1 MEIWRQ
7 GANRRTGWTVIRSKK
22 AAIFTV
28 EREEKKPSVVDIT
41 LKTTSDPNQVGQ
53 YDHAVR
59 LSFDDVAKIL
69 EELSE
74 VTDPQIQ
81 LELAEK
87 LENYV
92 RPLNRLLLLASGVS
106 IAR

>member
-1 MEIWRQ
+1 M
-7 GANRRTGWTVIRSKK
+7 
-22 AAIFTV
+22 
-28 EREEKKPSVVDIT
+28 
-41 LKTTSDPNQVGQ
+41 
-53 YDHAVR
+53 
-59 LSFDDVAKIL
+59 L